1 MRKYRK
7 RAPEQRTC
15 AHCGAPFE
23 SAHKR
28 RIYCGNSC
36 TTLACYARKA
46 QRAPGLQAPQQK
58 AEAADSTP
66 VTLAAN
72 FSNMTLLTSAVLLAD
87 VIKLGIDW
95 LLTPAPQ
102 AGPSTWLPVELRT
115 LTPPQQL
122 LLHPSWPEPRLFRPL
137 PYQGEVYYY
146 RAADELLFWLA
157 PDGQPHQFATQ
168 KDFHDFTAR
177 IRLRQ
182 LVQRYVPTL
191 PPAELPPLP
200 TAGTGPLK
208 TLG

>member
-1 MRKYRK
+1 MRVYRK

-46 QRAPGLQAPQQK
+46 HRAPGLQAPQAK
-58 AEAADSTP
+58 PTMTEPLA
-66 VTLAAN
+66 VTLAPN
-72 FSNMTLLTSAVLLAD
+72 LSNVALLTSAVLLAD
-87 VIKLGIDW
+87 VVKLGIEW
-95 LLTPAPQ
+95 LRTPAPQ

-115 LTPPQQL
+115 LTPPARL
-122 LLHPSWPEPRLFRPL
+122 LQHPSWPEPRLFRPL
-137 PYQGEVYYY
+137 PHEGELYYY

-157 PDGQPHQFATQ
+157 PDGQCHQFATH
-168 KDFHDFTAR
+168 KDFRNFTTR
-177 IRLRQ
+177 IGMRK
-182 LVQRYVPTL
+182 LVQRYVPTVPLEAL
-191 PPAELPPLP
+191 PALPA
-200 TAGTGPLK
+200 AGPLK

>member
-1 MRKYRK
+1 MRVYRK

-15 AHCGAPFE
+15 AHCGASFE

-46 QRAPGLQAPQQK
+46 QRAPGLLGPQAKSEP
-58 AEAADSTP
+58 AEAAP

-72 FSNMTLLTSAVLLAD
+72 VSNVALLTSAVLLAD
-87 VIKLGIDW
+87 VVKLGIDW

-115 LTPPQQL
+115 LMVPQRL
-122 LLHPSWPEPRLFRPL
+122 LQHPSWQEPRFFRPL
-137 PYQGEVYYY
+137 PYEGEVYYY

-157 PDGQPHQFATQ
+157 PDGQPHQFTTQ
-168 KDFHDFTAR
+168 KDFQDFTAR
-177 IRLRQ
+177 VRLRQ

-191 PPAELPPLP
+191 PLTELPPLP